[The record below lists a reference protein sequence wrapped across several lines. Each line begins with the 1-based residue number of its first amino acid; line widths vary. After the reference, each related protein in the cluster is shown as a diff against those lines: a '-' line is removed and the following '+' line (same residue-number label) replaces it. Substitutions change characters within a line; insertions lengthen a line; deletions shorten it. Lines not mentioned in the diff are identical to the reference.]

1 MHGMIFKELQRY
13 VSKSFGLPAWYG
25 LLKGAALDQQL
36 YLPTHHYPDGHLTA
50 LVSGIAGL
58 RGQPVPDTLED
69 FGEFLVPNLL
79 QVYGSMIQPRWRT
92 LDLLEHTEHTMHRVV
107 RHASYTATP
116 PRLLC
121 TRTGPG
127 EVVVHYQSERNLSS
141 LGVGIIRGLARHYGE
156 SVRITRNQHPDRPA
170 ECVIVVELE
179 KVGKLEG

>member
-1 MHGMIFKELQRY
+1 MHGIIFKELQRY

-25 LLKGAALDQQL
+25 LLTGAALDQQL
-36 YLPTHHYPDGHLTA
+36 YLPTQNYPDAQLTA
-50 LVSGIAGL
+50 LLNGVANL

-69 FGEFLVPNLL
+69 FGTFLVPNLL

-107 RHASYTATP
+107 RHASYAATP

-127 EVVVHYQSERNLSS
+127 EVVVHYYSERNLSS
-141 LGVGIIRGLARHYGE
+141 LGVGIIRGLARYYGE
-156 SVRITRNQHPDRPA
+156 NVRITKNQNPNLPA
-170 ECVIVVELE
+170 ECVILVQLVD
-179 KVGKLEG
+179 